1 MSNTKHQ
8 KIVCLDP
15 EAPDNAVI
23 KRAASIIQDGGVVLF
38 PTMGLYGLGTNA
50 FNAGSVQQIFA
61 IKKRPP
67 EKPVLILIDH
77 ADALEQLV
85 QEIPESA
92 VRIMDAYWPGN
103 VTLVFRASPALPE
116 ILTAGTGKIGIRLPR
131 HPVARALV
139 KQSGIPITG
148 TSANLSGQPGCA
160 EIKDID
166 PAVTQGANLVIDAGT
181 LKGGIGSTV
190 VDVTTVPPSILREG
204 TVPSLRIEAAYS
216 PQ

>member
-38 PTMGLYGLGTNA
+38 PTTGLYGLGTNA
-50 FNAGSVQQIFA
+50 LNQEAVGKIFSL
-61 IKKRPP
+61 KKRPP
-67 EKPVLILIDH
+67 EKPVLILIHH
-77 ADALEQLV
+77 AGALDQLV

-103 VTLVFRASPALPE
+103 VTLVFRANPSLSS
-116 ILTAGTGKIGIRLPR
+116 ILTAGTKKIGVRLPM
-131 HPVARALV
+131 HPVAKELV
-139 KQSGIPITG
+139 KQVGLPITG

-166 PAVTQGANLVIDAGT
+166 PAVTQGVDLVIDAGK

-190 VDVTTVPPSILREG
+190 VDVTTTPPSILREG
-204 TVPSLRIEAAYS
+204 AVPASQIKAAL
-216 PQ
+216 